1 MVIEEGKTFF
11 KKESLFRKISQ
22 MLFLLRENPQLLAE
36 FFVFV
41 QDVPASYEKSIGDR
55 VHLKIDGT
63 LIEQIV
69 QLLLDN
75 PFLDTSKTQDAN
87 LLFFNTLRGFSAFMK
102 RPIKAN
108 TI

>member
-36 FFVFV
+36 FFAFV

-55 VHLKIDGT
+55 VHLKIDGS
-63 LIEQIV
+63 LIEQI
-69 QLLLDN
+69 
-75 PFLDTSKTQDAN
+75 A
-87 LLFFNTLRGFSAFMK
+87 
-102 RPIKAN
+102 
-108 TI
+108 